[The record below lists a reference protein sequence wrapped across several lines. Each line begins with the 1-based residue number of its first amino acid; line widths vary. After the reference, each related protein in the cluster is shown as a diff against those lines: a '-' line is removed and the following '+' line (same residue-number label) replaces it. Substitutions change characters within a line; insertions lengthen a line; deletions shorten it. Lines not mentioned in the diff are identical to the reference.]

1 MDIEEELAA
10 GPKLG
15 EGIMLSELFRRYE
28 IEISPTKAGYKWES
42 DRFAV
47 MSKLPIGQM
56 PLSEIQR
63 EHIEDWINW
72 RMESVKGSTV
82 NRELNLIGACF
93 TQARRWRLMSH
104 FPLADLKR
112 PKNPQHRDRLISAF
126 EVQQLKDAAGYS
138 EDQPIKQQTHRVILG
153 FLIALETAMRAGEI
167 TTVCPEHINKR
178 DRTVYLPMTKNGSAR
193 TVPLSSEALRLF
205 QRLPWEKG
213 EPILGLNM
221 EVMSQLFRRIRTK
234 AGIIDMTFHD
244 SRHEAITRLASKLD
258 VLDLA
263 RMVGHKDVKQLMTY
277 YNKRAKDIA
286 KLLD

>member
-138 EDQPIKQQTHRVILG
+138 ET
-153 FLIALETAMRAGEI
+153 
-167 TTVCPEHINKR
+167 CP
-178 DRTVYLPMTKNGSAR
+178 TCAR
-193 TVPLSSEALRLF
+193 TVKFPMDAEQIQTTGTCSTCR
-205 QRLPWEKG
+205 
-213 EPILGLNM
+213 PILTV
-221 EVMSQLFRRIRTK
+221 EQK
-234 AGIIDMTFHD
+234 YQID
-244 SRHEAITRLASKLD
+244 RLHEHNTTNNAAYFCI
-258 VLDLA
+258 
-263 RMVGHKDVKQLMTY
+263 
-277 YNKRAKDIA
+277 
-286 KLLD
+286 